1 MAPVETKSLRVL
13 LTGGGRGVGAAS
25 VRALAQAG
33 FGVTFTYRSAS
44 TEADALVAELAAAH
58 PGQGFEARALDLT
71 DKAAVE
77 AFAATVAD
85 ESYFGFVHNAG
96 MPYDTLAA
104 MMDQDKA
111 EVLMQVNYWSFTR
124 LAKAVVRGMMRARA
138 GRIVGIGSIAALRG
152 SQGNAPYAG
161 SKAAIIGYAQTL
173 AAESAR
179 RGITVNVIAPGFVD
193 TDMLAPYAAFRQK
206 MEAQIPLGRF
216 VKPEEVAG
224 LVAFLLS
231 PPAGAITGQTLVIDG
246 GLSSTLTLQR

>member
-1 MAPVETKSLRVL
+1 MAEAAKSRRIL

-33 FGVTFTYRSAS
+33 FDVIFTYRSAS
-44 TEADALVAELAAAH
+44 TESDALLTELREAH
-58 PGQGFEARALDLT
+58 PGQSFEARALDLA

-77 AFAATVAD
+77 AFATQVAD

-124 LAKAVVRGMMRARA
+124 ICKAMVRGMMRARA
-138 GRIVGIGSIAALRG
+138 GRIIAVGSIAALRG
-152 SQGNAPYAG
+152 SQGNAPYGA
-161 SKAAIIGYAQTL
+161 SKAALIGYAQTL

-193 TDMLAPYAAFRQK
+193 TDMLAPYAAYREK

-224 LVAFLLS
+224 LVAFLMS
-231 PPAGAITGQTLVIDG
+231 PPAASITGQTLVIDG
-246 GLSSTLTLQR
+246 GLSSALTLQR